1 MKKTSFF
8 YSLSLL
14 ASELTLKRQ
23 FLFLFIPLP
32 CVWRAWVILFA
43 GWHLSDLSC
52 LINKNYGL
60 NNIQWSKKLFQESSC

>member
-14 ASELTLKRQ
+14 VSELTLKRQ
-23 FLFLFIPLP
+23 FPLLFIPLP

-43 GWHLSDLSC
+43 VWHLSC
-52 LINKNYGL
+52 LINKNYGV
-60 NNIQWSKKLFQESSC
+60 NNIQYGKKLFQESSC